1 MKEIMDYETCQK
13 EHLRKVQPDP
23 DKIKSILK
31 VIQARLKTI
40 QQIQKDEE
48 TTSIIVTDY
57 YEVIKELLT
66 ALLLKN
72 GLKSDNHE
80 CLISFFKKTYPK
92 YEYEARSIHQL
103 KNIRNRINYD
113 GLFVDASYL
122 TQNEL
127 EFIHIIELL
136 QELIATDS
144 SQKH

>member
-1 MKEIMDYETCQK
+1 MKEIMDYDTCQK
-13 EHLRKVQPDP
+13 EHLRKIQPDL
-23 DKIKSILK
+23 DKVNSILK
-31 VIQARLKTI
+31 VIKARLKTI

-57 YEVIKELLT
+57 YEVTKELLT

-80 CLISFFKKTYPK
+80 CLISFFKTNYPK
-92 YEYEARSIHQL
+92 YDYEAYAIHQL

-113 GLFVDASYL
+113 GLFVDPSYL

-136 QELIATDS
+136 QELIATDT
-144 SQKH
+144 SQTT